1 MTVPTSLEEVISQA
15 RAATQTALANGMNR
29 IQIEILLPDL
39 PMMPLAWSYLEL
51 FQDLGENL
59 KVFFADAGA
68 AALARRDWQNPVFP
82 VRGVNELVEPIQ
94 DSDQAFVCVAPSPV
108 EVSSVE
114 QMCNAAGNRPFI
126 LLNPKLQDVAIV
138 GIGYAGR
145 QLRERFLNTLETAY
159 YICPLDDTTAL
170 VRAYPGDWEIWRDVA
185 GEYQCL
191 GSSPTKPSGEAIDKI
206 LYGDKSEVT
215 SPSGFWAGMQ
225 RFLKALQ
232 Q

>member
-1 MTVPTSLEEVISQA
+1 MTVPTSLEQVIDQA
-15 RAATQTALANGMNR
+15 KTATLAALDSGINR
-29 IQIEILLPDL
+29 IQVEILLPDIQII
-39 PMMPLAWSYLEL
+39 PLAWSYLEL
-51 FQDLGENL
+51 FQDLGANL

-82 VRGVNELVEPIQ
+82 VRGVNELIEPVQ
-94 DSDQAFVCVAPSPV
+94 ASDQAFVCVTPSPV
-108 EVSSVE
+108 EVSYIE
-114 QMCNAAGNRPFI
+114 QMCNAAENRPFI

-159 YICPLDDTTAL
+159 YIRPLDDTTAL
-170 VRAYPGDWEIWRDVA
+170 LRIYPGDWQIWREVEGA
-185 GEYQCL
+185 YECL
-191 GSSPTKPSGEAIDKI
+191 GSSPTKPSGEALDKI
-206 LYGDKSEVT
+206 LYGDQSET
-215 SPSGFWAGMQ
+215 PSAGGFFASMQ